1 MNGALTIAS
10 GVLLVAGGA
19 AGMAFGVIDP
29 VTGSALVANGLGM
42 LGVNSK
48 LGQIAQG
55 LGKDKEIKI
64 HVEK

>member
-1 MNGALTIAS
+1 MNSVVTIAS

-29 VTGSALVANGLGM
+29 ITGAALVTNGLSI
-42 LGVNSK
+42 LGINNK
-48 LGQIAQG
+48 LTQV
-55 LGKDKEIKI
+55 LKDKEIKI